1 MKNFALTII
10 ATMGLL
16 LYLVSPGYSNPNAA
30 ALTLDEVLHHAAQ
43 TNPAILAARQELME
57 VEELYPQARAGWL
70 PSLSAEASIYATDI
84 ESSNFSQGDGATTKD
99 YTLLLDQP
107 IFRGGRTFADTAR
120 AKYLIQAGEATLQQ
134 SEQSLYLRTVNAY
147 MNLLRDAE
155 IYSLRKSNQES
166 LQKELNA
173 TQERYDLGDTT
184 ITDVHQARQR
194 YQRAQSETVRAIG
207 AYEGAQA
214 VFEEETGL
222 LPNALMRPVRN
233 FAFPASLDG
242 LIAMGEENNPS
253 IWIAKYSQLASEEEV
268 NSIFRELFPQ
278 ISAFASYNK
287 QYDPQPGIVPETET
301 ETIGLRATL
310 ALYQGGATR
319 SRVRESKHAAKRLE
333 YEIEDITRNIR
344 QEVRSDWHDYLAARQ
359 ELDSRRAEIESASL
373 ALEGVREE
381 ARLGQRTTLDILDA
395 ERELT
400 EAKILLAQAMR
411 NEIVAQYTLASRIGL
426 LGRDM
431 GGDKMAASQ

>member
-1 MKNFALTII
+1 MKYITLLTLTTI
-10 ATMGLL
+10 GLFPF
-16 LYLVSPGYSNPNAA
+16 SINPAFCNPYES
-30 ALTLDEVLHHAAQ
+30 ALTLQDALNHAAQ
-43 TNPAILAARQELME
+43 TNPSVLAARQELME

-70 PSLSAEASIYATDI
+70 PSLSAEASLYATDI

-99 YTLLLDQP
+99 YTLSVDQP

-134 SEQSLYLRTVNAY
+134 SEQNLYLRTINAY

-155 IYSLRKSNQES
+155 IYMLRKNNKES
-166 LQKELNA
+166 LDKELHA

-194 YQRAQSETVRAIG
+194 FQRAKAESVRAMG
-207 AYEGAQA
+207 AYKSSQA

-222 LPNALMRPVRN
+222 SPSALTRPDPT
-233 FAFPASLDG
+233 FTFSGTLDG
-242 LIAMGEENNPS
+242 LITMAEDNHPS
-253 IWIAKYSQLASEEEV
+253 IWIAKYRQLAAEEDV

-287 QYDPQPGIVPETET
+287 QYDPQPGIVADSETS
-301 ETIGLRATL
+301 TIGLRATL

-319 SRVRESKHAAKRLE
+319 SRVRESKYAAKRLE
-333 YEIEDITRNIR
+333 YEIQDVTRNIR
-344 QEVRSDWHDYLAARQ
+344 QDVRSDWNDYLAASQ
-359 ELDSRRAEIESASL
+359 ELASRKAEIQSARL
-373 ALEGVREE
+373 ALDGVREE
-381 ARLGQRTTLDILDA
+381 ARMGQRTTLDILDA

-411 NEIVAQYTLASRIGL
+411 NEIVAEYTLAARVGL
-426 LGRDM
+426 LRRHISNNQIS
-431 GGDKMAASQ
+431 SQ